1 MARTPSTETD
11 APTEA
16 PAEAAKPKASAPVA
30 KPAPGGPP
38 AQTARTHSGGWK
50 NKFVADLVAHPG
62 EWQVLN
68 EVSPSVVS
76 HLKKVETAGGAL
88 EVQSRNSH
96 FVDGRKTRLADVY
109 ARFVPGAVAS

>member
-1 MARTPSTETD
+1 MAPKNTD
-11 APTEA
+11 TLPAPTEEA

-38 AQTARTHSGGWK
+38 AQAARTHSGGWK
-50 NKFVADLVAHPG
+50 TKFVAQLVESPNA
-62 EWQVLN
+62 WFVLN

-76 HLKKVETAGGAL
+76 HLKKVPVQGGSL
-88 EVQSRNSH
+88 EVESRGSH

-109 ARFVPGAVAS
+109 ARFVPATA

>member
-16 PAEAAKPKASAPVA
+16 PAEAPKPKATAPVA
-30 KPAPGGPP
+30 KPAPAGPP

-50 NKFVADLVAHPG
+50 TKFVAQLVGSPN
-62 EWQVLN
+62 EWFVLN

-76 HLKKVETAGGAL
+76 HLKKVPVEAGVL
-88 EVQSRNSH
+88 EVESRNSH

-109 ARFVPGAVAS
+109 ARFVPGAG